1 MSLVR
6 CYARRLQLT
15 SWSRGNFPSNR
26 YLPRAVSVLP
36 GSPDFFFL
44 SRLPGSMRF
53 PFHFAEGDSSERFL
67 GVGKYGSVGRPSSTN
82 VLCLD
87 VVGRDSWDREHPQAV
102 FLNRSPQELGEEA
115 LADQTRRRRKNGA
128 SPR

>member
-1 MSLVR
+1 
-6 CYARRLQLT
+6 
-15 SWSRGNFPSNR
+15 
-26 YLPRAVSVLP
+26 
-36 GSPDFFFL
+36 
-44 SRLPGSMRF
+44 MRF

-87 VVGRDSWDREHPQAV
+87 VVGRDSWDRERPQSV
-102 FLNRSPQELGEEA
+102 FAKKSSPQELGEEA